1 MSFVPSYYF
10 IHIGIHIGIYKG
22 IYIGNHIDNHIDI
35 QIVIH
40 TVIHISIYVSICINV
55 YKCYI
60 NSLECL
66 YSLKISIQSDLI
78 CGLTHHLYFLC
89 IPIQIIR
96 GFQIKWEMSQ
106 FGVSDNTLKGIQS
119 FMCAQR
125 ILAVV

>member
-1 MSFVPSYYF
+1 MPSYYF

-60 NSLECL
+60 NSIECL

-106 FGVSDNTLKGIQS
+106 FGGSDNTLKGIQS
-119 FMCAQR
+119 YISFT
-125 ILAVV
+125 

>member
-22 IYIGNHIDNHIDI
+22 FYIGNHIDNHIDI

-60 NSLECL
+60 NSIECL

-119 FMCAQR
+119 YISFT
-125 ILAVV
+125 

>member
-55 YKCYI
+55 YKF
-60 NSLECL
+60 NRM
-66 YSLKISIQSDLI
+66 LI
-78 CGLTHHLYFLC
+78 LIKNFHTIRFNLRPHASFVFPVHTHPNH
-89 IPIQIIR
+89 
-96 GFQIKWEMSQ
+96 
-106 FGVSDNTLKGIQS
+106 
-119 FMCAQR
+119 
-125 ILAVV
+125 

>member
-119 FMCAQR
+119 YISFT
-125 ILAVV
+125 

>member
-60 NSLECL
+60 NSIECL
-66 YSLKISIQSDLI
+66 YSLIISIQSDLI

-119 FMCAQR
+119 YISFT
-125 ILAVV
+125 

>member
-40 TVIHISIYVSICINV
+40 TVIYVSICINV

-60 NSLECL
+60 NSIECL

-119 FMCAQR
+119 YISFT
-125 ILAVV
+125 

>member
-10 IHIGIHIGIYKG
+10 IHIGIHICIYKG

-60 NSLECL
+60 NSIECL

-119 FMCAQR
+119 YISFT
-125 ILAVV
+125 

>member
-1 MSFVPSYYF
+1 MPSYYF

-78 CGLTHHLYFLC
+78 CGLTHHLYFMC
-89 IPIQIIR
+89 ISIQIIR

-119 FMCAQR
+119 YISFT
-125 ILAVV
+125 

>member
-60 NSLECL
+60 DSIECL

-119 FMCAQR
+119 YISFT
-125 ILAVV
+125 

>member
-60 NSLECL
+60 NSIECL

-119 FMCAQR
+119 SISFT
-125 ILAVV
+125 

>member
-22 IYIGNHIDNHIDI
+22 NYIGNHIDNHIDI

-60 NSLECL
+60 NSIECL

-119 FMCAQR
+119 YISFT
-125 ILAVV
+125 

>member
-60 NSLECL
+60 NSIECL
-66 YSLKISIQSDLI
+66 YSLKISIQSALI

-119 FMCAQR
+119 YISFT
-125 ILAVV
+125 

>member
-40 TVIHISIYVSICINV
+40 TVIHISIYVSICINL

-60 NSLECL
+60 NSIECL

-119 FMCAQR
+119 YISFT
-125 ILAVV
+125 

>member
-40 TVIHISIYVSICINV
+40 TVIHISIYVSICMNV

-60 NSLECL
+60 NSIECL

-119 FMCAQR
+119 YISFT
-125 ILAVV
+125 

>member
-60 NSLECL
+60 NSIECL
-66 YSLKISIQSDLI
+66 YSLKISIQSNLI

-119 FMCAQR
+119 YISFT
-125 ILAVV
+125 

>member
-22 IYIGNHIDNHIDI
+22 IYIGNHIDNHIDNHKDI

-60 NSLECL
+60 DSLECL

-119 FMCAQR
+119 YISFT
-125 ILAVV
+125 

>member
-22 IYIGNHIDNHIDI
+22 IY
-35 QIVIH
+35 
-40 TVIHISIYVSICINV
+40 VSICINV

-60 NSLECL
+60 NSIECL

-78 CGLTHHLYFLC
+78 CGLTHHLYFMC
-89 IPIQIIR
+89 ISIQIIR

-106 FGVSDNTLKGIQS
+106 FGVSDNTLKGVQS
-119 FMCAQR
+119 YISFT
-125 ILAVV
+125 

>member
-60 NSLECL
+60 NSIECL

-96 GFQIKWEMSQ
+96 GFRIKWEMSQ

-119 FMCAQR
+119 YISFT
-125 ILAVV
+125 

>member
-60 NSLECL
+60 NSIECL

-89 IPIQIIR
+89 IHIQIIR

-119 FMCAQR
+119 YISFT
-125 ILAVV
+125 

>member
-10 IHIGIHIGIYKG
+10 IHIGIYKG

-60 NSLECL
+60 NSIECL
-66 YSLKISIQSDLI
+66 YSSKISIQSDLI

-119 FMCAQR
+119 YISFT
-125 ILAVV
+125 

>member
-60 NSLECL
+60 NSIECL

-106 FGVSDNTLKGIQS
+106 FGVSDNTLKGVQS
-119 FMCAQR
+119 YISFT
-125 ILAVV
+125 

>member
-10 IHIGIHIGIYKG
+10 IHIGIHIGIYKD

-60 NSLECL
+60 NSIECL

-119 FMCAQR
+119 YISFT
-125 ILAVV
+125 

>member
-60 NSLECL
+60 NSIECL

-119 FMCAQR
+119 YISFT
-125 ILAVV
+125 

>member
-10 IHIGIHIGIYKG
+10 IHIGIPIGIYKG

-60 NSLECL
+60 NSIECL

-119 FMCAQR
+119 YISFT
-125 ILAVV
+125 

>member
-60 NSLECL
+60 NSIECL

-106 FGVSDNTLKGIQS
+106 FGVNDNTLKGVQS
-119 FMCAQR
+119 YISFT
-125 ILAVV
+125 

>member
-10 IHIGIHIGIYKG
+10 IHIGIYKG
-22 IYIGNHIDNHIDI
+22 IYIGNHIDNHIDNHKDI

-40 TVIHISIYVSICINV
+40 TVIHISIYVSIYINV

-60 NSLECL
+60 DSLECL

-119 FMCAQR
+119 YISFT
-125 ILAVV
+125 

>member
-60 NSLECL
+60 NSIECL
-66 YSLKISIQSDLI
+66 YSLKISIQSYLI

-119 FMCAQR
+119 YISFT
-125 ILAVV
+125 

>member
-10 IHIGIHIGIYKG
+10 INIGIHIGIYKG

-60 NSLECL
+60 NSIECL

-119 FMCAQR
+119 YISFT
-125 ILAVV
+125 